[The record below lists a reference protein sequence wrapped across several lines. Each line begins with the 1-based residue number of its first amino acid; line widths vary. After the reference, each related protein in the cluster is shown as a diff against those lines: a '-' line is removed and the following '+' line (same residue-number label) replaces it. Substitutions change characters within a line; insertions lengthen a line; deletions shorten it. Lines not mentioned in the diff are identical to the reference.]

1 MPSPSPKDQSAL
13 RRASMLLAIPTLLI
27 AAPLVGFFLGR
38 FADQRF
44 GTDPWLMT
52 AGVVLGFVAAGR
64 EVTLIIRRVQAEVE
78 DEKRK

>member
-13 RRASMLLAIPTLLI
+13 RRASMLLSIPTLLI
-27 AAPLVGFFLGR
+27 ASPLVGLFLGR

-44 GTDPWLMT
+44 GTDPWFMT
-52 AGVVLGFVAAGR
+52 AGVVLGFIAGGR

>member
-1 MPSPSPKDQSAL
+1 
-13 RRASMLLAIPTLLI
+13 MLLSIPTLLI
-27 AAPLVGFFLGR
+27 ASPLVGLFLGR

-52 AGVVLGFVAAGR
+52 AGVVLGFIAGGR

-78 DEKRK
+78 DKKRK